1 MSGSLRITA
10 YVFALLLS
18 WMLFAGCD
26 EEINDPPP
34 VSGPDT
40 TSHDFIWEHTIIT
53 ELDAHGVFHDI
64 CYINDTCIWAVGWIG
79 IGADYVNA
87 CRWNGKKWVFEKV
100 IDSIPGYTKQYPHE
114 LYLVWGDAPDNIWF
128 SEGNKFVHWN
138 GKEYKTDRSI
148 LEGRRGM
155 LFECWASDR
164 NNIWMGGSNGELV
177 HYNGSRWKRIQND
190 IPDEWDICGISGR
203 GDTLVL
209 AVTQF
214 GTTGSTKFYHVMNEQ
229 VRLWWEDSL
238 PQGVQAVW
246 FDALAHV
253 WSDGA
258 RTHLFDGKQWL
269 DMHAPR
275 AAGYGMDMAANN
287 PNDVFICGD
296 KGTIRH
302 WNGKNWRSWWKS
314 PGLEHAE
321 FVGIDIR
328 DNEVWCVGHVYQG
341 NRPIVTYGRR

>member
-1 MSGSLRITA
+1 MSGSLRISA
-10 YVFALLLS
+10 FVFALLLS
-18 WMLFAGCD
+18 WMLFAGCN
-26 EEINDPPP
+26 EEVNDPPP

-53 ELDAHGVFHDI
+53 ELDAHGVLHDI

-100 IDSIPGYTKQYPHE
+100 YNQTSGSAHLDLNE
-114 LYLVWGDAPDNIWF
+114 LFLVWGDAPDNIWF
-128 SEGNKFVHWN
+128 SQGTTFIHWD
-138 GKEYKTDRSI
+138 GKQFTTDLNHWSQM
-148 LEGRRGM
+148 RGSVY
-155 LFECWASDR
+155 ECWASDR

-238 PQGVQAVW
+238 PQGVQAIW
-246 FDALAHV
+246 FADLDHI
-253 WSDGA
+253 WTDGGQSYLWNGE
-258 RTHLFDGKQWL
+258 HWL
-269 DMHAPR
+269 DMRIPY
-275 AAGYGMDMAANN
+275 AGYGFDMSANHQ
-287 PNDVFICGD
+287 NDILICGD
-296 KGTIRH
+296 VCTIRH
-302 WNGKNWRSWWKS
+302 WNGESWRSWWKW
-314 PGLEHAE
+314 PGIESARFYGLD
-321 FVGIDIR
+321 FQGSR
-328 DNEVWCVGHVYQG
+328 VWAAGKLVQG
-341 NRPIVTYGRR
+341 SRPIILYGKR